1 MLVLLLLKQVSFAHA
16 GRKIFGFNSFSRKN
30 DVSYFYLCK
39 LLNAEYFVSRM
50 LS

>member
-30 DVSYFYLCK
+30 EKCRIFIYANF
-39 LLNAEYFVSRM
+39 
-50 LS
+50 